1 MYPHPRVLGACKSRG
16 ICRHTG
22 ESNVPRFLATGSVS
36 WDGGIREPKE
46 IGSELFPRRTQILTR
61 RALVGAYNDPV
72 QIYQRQ
78 TLIHT
83 WNAPAVFCQ
92 ASNWASSFV
101 GFQLSS
107 SSWPIANTRVSTLPP
122 PEPALS
128 LWSSMF
134 RVGLSAFPRR
144 FTICASQYL
153 SAFQGHGV
161 VGPPLRI
168 LIHLGDPNDR
178 PPSEQNG
185 VGFYCLCHDV

>member
-1 MYPHPRVLGACKSRG
+1 MNRKRLDRNYSHEELKFNPEGAGRGLQRPRANLP
-16 ICRHTG
+16 T
-22 ESNVPRFLATGSVS
+22 SNVNSHLECA
-36 WDGGIREPKE
+36 GGLLS
-46 IGSELFPRRTQILTR
+46 G
-61 RALVGAYNDPV
+61 Y
-72 QIYQRQ
+72 
-78 TLIHT
+78 
-83 WNAPAVFCQ
+83 
-92 ASNWASSFV
+92 NWASSFV

-128 LWSSMF
+128 LWPSMF